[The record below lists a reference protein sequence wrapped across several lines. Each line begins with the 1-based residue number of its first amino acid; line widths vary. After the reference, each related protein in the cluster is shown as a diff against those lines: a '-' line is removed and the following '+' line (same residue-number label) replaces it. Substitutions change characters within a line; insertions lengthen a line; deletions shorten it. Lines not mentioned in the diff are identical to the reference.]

1 MPIDPE
7 ELLPKKKLPDV
18 VLGEDLS
25 AMSAHELE
33 HRISL
38 LETEIARC
46 KEAIGA
52 RHATRSAAD
61 TFFKR

>member
-25 AMSAHELE
+25 TMSAHELE

-38 LETEIARC
+38 LETEVARC
-46 KEAIGA
+46 REAISA

>member
-18 VLGEDLS
+18 VLGDDLS
-25 AMSAHELE
+25 TMSAHELE
-33 HRISL
+33 RRISL

-46 KEAIGA
+46 KEAIGS
-52 RHATRSAAD
+52 RHATRAAAD